1 MINNTDNE
9 DLYDNKKKIRRNK
22 KQLFENERNEIVN
35 KIIELINNSKEGEYI
50 FLVDLHENKQ
60 LIDYINNN
68 VDNIKKWYRCSSWG
82 YFVSENNNQ
91 QGDEITLIKSIL
103 KDHDYNI
110 YRKDITATK
119 NNERKRYTTIK
130 LIKD

>member
-82 YFVSENNNQ
+82 YFVS
-91 QGDEITLIKSIL
+91 
-103 KDHDYNI
+103 
-110 YRKDITATK
+110 
-119 NNERKRYTTIK
+119 
-130 LIKD
+130 